1 MRAWIDGKLLDDST
15 TPAVRVD
22 DHGLVVGDGIFE
34 AMKVVEGVPFAVQ
47 PHLDRLQ
54 RSAAGLGLGPVD
66 EGFIRQGIREVLDG
80 FDAPLGRL
88 RLTVTGG
95 PAPFGSGRGHAPAT
109 VIVGVDAF
117 TAYAATTTLHTVPW
131 ARNERSALAGLKT
144 TSYAENVL
152 ALARAQEAGAGE
164 AMFANTAGDLCEG
177 TGTNVFYVLDGE
189 LCTPTLASGCLAG
202 ITRELVLEWY
212 GAREVDRPLEQVRE
226 RASEVFVTSSL
237 RDAQPVVAWDAR
249 DLPVGPVTRAVQE
262 VWRSREGALLLGA

>member
-22 DHGLVVGDGIFE
+22 DHGLVVGDGVFE
-34 AMKVVEGVPFAVQ
+34 ALKVVHGVPFAVQ
-47 PHLDRLQ
+47 AHLDRLQ
-54 RSAAGLGLGPVD
+54 RSARGLGLGPVD
-66 EGFIRQGIREVLDG
+66 EDVIRAGIREVLAG
-80 FDAPLGRL
+80 FRAPLGRL

-117 TAYAATTTLHTVPW
+117 TRYPETTTIHTVPW
-131 ARNERSALAGLKT
+131 VRNERGALAGLKT

-152 ALARAQEAGAGE
+152 ALARAHEAGAGE
-164 AMFANTAGDLCEG
+164 AIFANTVGDLCEG

-189 LCTPTLASGCLAG
+189 LCTPTLASGCLPG
-202 ITRELVLEWY
+202 ITRALVLQWY
-212 GAREVDRPLEQVRE
+212 GAREIDRPLTHVLE

-237 RDAQPVVAWDAR
+237 RDVQPVVQWDAR
-249 DLPVGPVTRAVQE
+249 SLAVGPVTLAVQQA
-262 VWRSREGALLLGA
+262 WREHEAGLLQE